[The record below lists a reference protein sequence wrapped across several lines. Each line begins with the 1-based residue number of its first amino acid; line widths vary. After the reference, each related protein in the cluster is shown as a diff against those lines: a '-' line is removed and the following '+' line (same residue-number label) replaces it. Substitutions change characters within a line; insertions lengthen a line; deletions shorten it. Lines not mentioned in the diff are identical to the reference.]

1 MYCTDNDSGGRY
13 HGMANAMEVGIRSAS
28 ANHAAFDCA
37 VKIVSY
43 RDKSVAGVDGNMIGL
58 EAT

>member
-1 MYCTDNDSGGRY
+1 
-13 HGMANAMEVGIRSAS
+13 MANAMEVGIRSAS